1 MSLKTDSSVKFF
13 IIIIGL
19 VVIAAVLRELQGIFI
34 PFIIAYFLYFV
45 FAPLNNVLFEK
56 KVPVVFIILLDV
68 GIILFISVGISRLIY
83 ESAVQ
88 LSNDWQNYSNKLSSI
103 VRDTSISL
111 GIKDPYFRSFSF
123 PRILAKLDYKELAG
137 SIFSSALGLSG
148 STLLVIFFFAFIVSG
163 HHAIYL
169 AFKRRF
175 SSLLNR
181 ADSNAGASED
191 DTHRMT
197 SIEETVGEITKQI
210 QRYIITKIAV
220 NIAAGITVGLLLF
233 FLGVDF
239 ALLWGLL
246 TFLLNFIPTI
256 GSAIALIF
264 PSLMALIQ
272 NGSFGYGL
280 LIVGCIALI
289 QTLYFN
295 FLEPILIGKSLGL
308 NPIIILLSV
317 LIWGYVWGIVGM
329 LLAVPLTAIIK
340 IIISNSKNEN
350 LRFIVNLMGNE

>member
-1 MSLKTDSSVKFF
+1 MSVKTDASVKFF
-13 IIIIGL
+13 IITIGL
-19 VVIAAVLRELQGIFI
+19 VVIAAVLRELQSILI
-34 PFIIAYFLYFV
+34 PFVLAYFLYFV
-45 FAPLNNVLFEK
+45 FAPFNNFLFEK
-56 KVPVVFIILLDV
+56 KIPVIFIILLDV
-68 GIILFISVGISRLIY
+68 AIILFISVGISRLIY
-83 ESAVQ
+83 ESMSQ
-88 LSNDWQNYSNKLSSI
+88 LGNDWQNYNTRLNTI
-103 VRDTSISL
+103 VRETSLSL
-111 GIKDPYFRSFSF
+111 GIKDPFFRSFSLQKIF
-123 PRILAKLDYKELAG
+123 AKLDYKELAG
-137 SIFSSALGLSG
+137 SVFSSAVGLSG

-175 SSLLNR
+175 ASLLNK
-181 ADSNAGASED
+181 ND
-191 DTHRMT
+191 DESALIVENTTRIN
-197 SIEETVGEITKQI
+197 SIEETVNEITRQI

-220 NIAAGITVGLLLF
+220 NIAAGITVGLFLF
-233 FLGVDF
+233 FMGVDF

-256 GSAIALIF
+256 GSAVALVF

-272 NGSFGYGL
+272 NGSFGYGF

-350 LRFIVNLMGNE
+350 LRFLVNLMGQD